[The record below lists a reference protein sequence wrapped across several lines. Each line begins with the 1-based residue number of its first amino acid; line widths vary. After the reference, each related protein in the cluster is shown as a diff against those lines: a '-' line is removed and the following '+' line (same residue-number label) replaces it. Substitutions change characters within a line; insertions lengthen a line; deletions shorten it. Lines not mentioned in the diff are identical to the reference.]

1 MPVLSRPSGL
11 LIQLSL
17 RDLMNES
24 SRMTGAGWCQTSISR
39 IIVISLWNSYKS
51 EELTRNDQPY
61 LYLILALRNPIFS
74 TYRGFALFEG
84 QLRRRH
90 SFFPHPPMRE
100 HSACSDRRV
109 P

>member
-1 MPVLSRPSGL
+1 MVDACQFCRASGL

-61 LYLILALRNPIFS
+61 LYLILALRNP
-74 TYRGFALFEG
+74 TEG
-84 QLRRRH
+84 SLYSKVSCEGVTL
-90 SFFPHPPMRE
+90 SFLIRQ
-100 HSACSDRRV
+100 
-109 P
+109 